1 MKCRL
6 YQQSFRLF
14 KSKIKD
20 FIQDGTDILL
30 KIWTGSILVLEIET
44 FIAVV
49 VGSGLCVAVG
59 YFIEQCRHRSPV
71 AARTALFNMACFVPA
86 SFLQG
91 MLSPLIAG
99 LTVLVV
105 NALGGGLIALP
116 SHGWGLVVGAVVYLV
131 AMDGME
137 YLFHRAQHKIPLLW
151 LMHALHHSDAHFN
164 VSTTIRHFWM
174 DRLLKMLTTYLIIG
188 CVFKVSTTVL
198 AIYSILSYYNY
209 VLHLDVGLAFGRWS
223 WLLNAPRYHRLH
235 HSRVPGDENCNFAA
249 LLPIFDVL
257 SGAYR
262 RPRPGEH
269 PPTGLADE
277 PGPASVMEAIVWPL
291 RGLLGKRLKEA

>member
-1 MKCRL
+1 M
-6 YQQSFRLF
+6 
-14 KSKIKD
+14 
-20 FIQDGTDILL
+20 
-30 KIWTGSILVLEIET
+30 LEIET
-44 FIAVV
+44 FVAVV

-59 YFIEQCRHRSPV
+59 YFIEQRRGRPPQ
-71 AARTALFNMACFVPA
+71 AARTVLFNVACFVPA

-91 MLSPLIAG
+91 LLSPLIAG
-99 LTVLVV
+99 VTVLAV
-105 NALGGGLIALP
+105 NAIGGGAIILP
-116 SHGWGLVVGAVVYLV
+116 SRGWGLLVGAVAYLV

-137 YLFHRAQHKIPLLW
+137 YLFHRAQHKLPLLW
-151 LMHALHHSDAHFN
+151 SMHALHHSDADFN
-164 VSTTIRHFWM
+164 VSTTIRHFWA
-174 DRLLKMLTTYLIIG
+174 DRLLKMATVYLICG
-188 CVFKVSTTVL
+188 CLFRVSPAVL
-198 AIYSILSYYNY
+198 TIYGIFSYYNY

-277 PGPASVMEAIVWPL
+277 PGPASVLEALAWPL
-291 RGLLGKRLKEA
+291 RGLFGRRLKEA

>member
-1 MKCRL
+1 
-6 YQQSFRLF
+6 
-14 KSKIKD
+14 
-20 FIQDGTDILL
+20 
-30 KIWTGSILVLEIET
+30 VLEMET

-59 YFIEQCRHRSPV
+59 HFIERGRGRPPRGG
-71 AARTALFNMACFVPA
+71 RTVLFNMACFVPA

-91 MLSPLIAG
+91 LLSPLIAG
-99 LTVLVV
+99 VTVLAV
-105 NALGGGLIALP
+105 NAVGGGVITLP
-116 SHGWGLVVGAVVYLV
+116 SRGWGLLAGTVVYLV

-151 LMHALHHSDAHFN
+151 SMHALHHSDAYFS

-174 DRLLKMLTTYLIIG
+174 DRLLKMLTIYLIAG
-188 CVFKVSTTVL
+188 CIFKVSPIILT
-198 AIYSILSYYNY
+198 IYGIFNYYNY

-257 SGAYR
+257 TGAYR
-262 RPRPGEH
+262 KPRPGEH

-277 PGPASVMEAIVWPL
+277 PGPASVMEALVWPL
-291 RGLLGKRLKEA
+291 RGLLGRRLREA